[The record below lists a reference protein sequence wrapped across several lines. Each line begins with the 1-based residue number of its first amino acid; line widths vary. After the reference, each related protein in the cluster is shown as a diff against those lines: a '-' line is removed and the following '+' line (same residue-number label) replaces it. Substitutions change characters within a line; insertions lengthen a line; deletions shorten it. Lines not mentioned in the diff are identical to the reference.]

1 MISYPNLIADFE
13 SVVLEYQAFE
23 PLSQTAML
31 ADVVLQT
38 LHAVVADDE
47 PQLEGAE
54 SSAQRDTPVLF
65 NKCSR
70 YFLTLKFMH
79 SDWLKGCHVTY

>member
-13 SVVLEYQAFE
+13 SIILEDQAFE

-38 LHAVVADDE
+38 FHSVVADDE
-47 PQLEGAE
+47 PQLQCAE

-65 NKCSR
+65 NKCSS
-70 YFLTLKFMH
+70 YFL
-79 SDWLKGCHVTY
+79 

>member
-1 MISYPNLIADFE
+1 MQMISYPNLIADFE

-31 ADVVLQT
+31 ADVVLQSF
-38 LHAVVADDE
+38 HAVVADDE

-65 NKCSR
+65 NKFSR
-70 YFLTLKFMH
+70 YFLSIQL
-79 SDWLKGCHVTY
+79 VY